1 MNTDITR
8 LLRKLLVGL
17 HVFVGVGAIGGG
29 IAALLDPT
37 GSAIGIDLS
46 LLDSSP
52 FSSFLIPG
60 LFLLVVLGFG
70 SIASGII
77 FKRYSD
83 RRGGLTSLAASIV
96 LIAWILIQAVILGVN
111 NVIWL
116 HFVYFFFGFFGA
128 LAALYWLWQLPEPA
142 DCIVLQQTPS
152 GYLVNGQ
159 LRHLLMAVLMSAGA
173 LRLAESSLNTG
184 SFMGLTDQSW
194 MYLMI
199 AGVLSHQ
206 LIVALVFRTQLVY
219 RVLSRIFGSLD
230 LLVWGCIFLPLLALR
245 LLTLV
250 GLSRASDVGIGIP
263 RWISLP
269 LGLLLLVPGLYTLWS
284 VFRHFGLRR
293 ALGGDHFRRHFLNM
307 PMVRAGIFRFS
318 SNAMYS
324 FAFLLL
330 WALALLMDSRAA
342 LAGAAF
348 QHAYIW
354 VHWYCTEEPDM
365 RLLYD

>member
-17 HVFVGVGAIGGG
+17 HVFVGIGAVGGG

-37 GSAIGIDLS
+37 GTAIGIDPS
-46 LLDSSP
+46 LLRNSP
-52 FSSFLIPG
+52 FTSFFIPG
-60 LFLLVVLGFG
+60 LFLLLVLGFG
-70 SIASGII
+70 SIASGLIL
-77 FKRYSD
+77 RCCPD
-83 RRGGLTSLAASIV
+83 RRGGLVSLAASIV
-96 LIAWILIQAVILGVN
+96 LLAWILIQAAILGAD

-116 HFVYFFFGFFGA
+116 HFVYFFFGFFGSI
-128 LAALYWLWQLPEPA
+128 AALYWLWQLPEPE
-142 DCIVLQQTPS
+142 DCIVLQHAPTGYFVS
-152 GYLVNGQ
+152 GQ
-159 LRHLLMAVLMSAGA
+159 PRHLLMAFLMSSGAIYLAGPA
-173 LRLAESSLNTG
+173 LNTG

-199 AGVLSHQ
+199 AVVLTHQ
-206 LIVALVFRTQLVY
+206 LIVALVFRAQLMY
-219 RVLSRIFGSLD
+219 QVLSRIFGSLD
-230 LLVWGCIFLPLLALR
+230 LLVWGFVFLPLLALR
-245 LLTLV
+245 PLTLV
-250 GLSRASDVGIGIP
+250 GLSRASDTGIGIP

-269 LGLLLLVPGLYTLWS
+269 LGLLLLIPGLYALWS
-284 VFRHFGLRR
+284 VFRHFGLQR
-293 ALGGDHFRRHFLNM
+293 ALGGDHFRRRFLDM

-318 SNAMYS
+318 SNAMYT

-330 WALALLMDSRAA
+330 WAIALLLDSRAA

-365 RLLYD
+365 RLLYG